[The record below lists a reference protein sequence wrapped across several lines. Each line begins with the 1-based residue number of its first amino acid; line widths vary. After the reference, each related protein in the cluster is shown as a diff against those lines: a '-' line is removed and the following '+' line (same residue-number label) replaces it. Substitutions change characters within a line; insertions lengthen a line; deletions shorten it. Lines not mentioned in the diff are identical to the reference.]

1 MVLVTGGTGLVGSHL
16 LLKLTMNNT
25 KVRALYRTED
35 KLTQVKK
42 IFSYYTDDP
51 ASLFAKI
58 DWVQADILDIPS
70 LENAFES
77 ITYVYHC
84 AAYISFDPS
93 DFKKL
98 ERINREGTANI
109 VNICIANG
117 IKKLCHVSTI
127 GTIGRTITDEHTD
140 EETEWTRQHANPYAI
155 TKHLAEMEVWRG
167 AQENLE
173 VVIVNPGVILGPGF
187 WNSGS
192 GSFFKTASKG
202 YNYYPP
208 GGSGFVTVN
217 DVTNIM
223 IALMNSDIYNE
234 RFILVAENL
243 TYQQILKKIALSMD
257 KKQPSTSLKFWQL
270 NLGRFA
276 DRFRNLI
283 TGSPRTITKSTIY
296 GLKNPT
302 TFNNEKIK
310 KALNMEFED
319 LDKQVK
325 FSSKL
330 FISEHS

>member
-25 KVRALYRTED
+25 KVRALYRTTD
-35 KLTQVKK
+35 KLDRVNK
-42 IFSYYTDDP
+42 IFSYYSDN
-51 ASLFAKI
+51 AIALFNKI
-58 DWVQADILDIPS
+58 DWVQGDILDIPS
-70 LENAFES
+70 LEIAFQD
-77 ITYVYHC
+77 ITQVYHC
-84 AAYISFDPS
+84 AAYISFNPL

-109 VNICIANG
+109 VNICITKG
-117 IKKLCHVSTI
+117 VDKLCHVSTI
-127 GTIGRTITDEHTD
+127 GTIGRSINNEIVD
-140 EETEWTRQHANPYAI
+140 EETEWTRQNANPYAI

-187 WNSGS
+187 WNNGS

-202 YNYYPP
+202 YDYYPP

-223 IALMNSDIYNE
+223 IALMDSDICSE

-243 TYQQILKKIALSMD
+243 SYQKVLRKIAISMD
-257 KKQPSTSLKFWQL
+257 KKPPSKSLKFWQL
-270 NLGRFA
+270 NIGKIL
-276 DRFRNLI
+276 DSIRNLL
-283 TGSPRTITKSTIY
+283 TGKPRTVTKNTIF
-296 GLKNPT
+296 GLKHPT
-302 TFNNEKIK
+302 TFCNSKIK
-310 KALNMEFED
+310 QALHMDFEPI
-319 LDKQVK
+319 DKQIS

-330 FISEHS
+330 FISELS

>member
-16 LLKLTMNNT
+16 LLKLTLNN
-25 KVRALYRTED
+25 KNVRALYRSAD

-42 IFSYYTDDP
+42 IFSYYSNDSDV
-51 ASLFAKI
+51 LFDKI

-70 LENAFES
+70 LENAIENV
-77 ITYVYHC
+77 TLVYHC
-84 AAYISFDPS
+84 AAYISFNPL

-109 VNICIANG
+109 VNLCIASG
-117 IKKLCHVSTI
+117 VKKLCHVSTI
-127 GTIGRTITDEHTD
+127 GTIGRPITTERVD

-167 AQENLE
+167 AQENLK
-173 VVIVNPGVILGPGF
+173 VVIVNPGVILGAGF

-223 IALMNSDIYNE
+223 IALMNSEICSE
-234 RFILVAENL
+234 RFILVSENVS
-243 TYQQILKKIALSMD
+243 YQEVLRRIATHMEKKPPT
-257 KKQPSTSLKFWQL
+257 KSLKFWQL
-270 NLGRFA
+270 HIGRIV
-276 DRFRNLI
+276 DGLRNLL
-283 TGSPRTITKSTIY
+283 TGSQRTITKSTIY
-296 GLKNPT
+296 GLQHPT
-302 TFNNEKIK
+302 TFKNEKIK
-310 KALNMEFED
+310 EALSLEFEPID
-319 LDKQVK
+319 EQLK
-325 FSSKL
+325 FCSKL
-330 FISEHS
+330 FISEHR